1 MAQAAAEAGLN
12 TREFQAR
19 VAESARLMA
28 LGYGQLLVA
37 DGGIKRDA
45 WDRNFGDLA
54 RELGLGQHAGSVIVL
69 PRKFSERLIDRAAII
84 PVSADPASIMRS
96 ARTISVRSMTIY
108 LEAEQLESEL
118 RKRPEFRLLELV
130 IVKDEETA
138 DIRIDINRAEFSFN
152 YAFSATSP
160 QTKVVVATG
169 KVTAWNGDFA
179 APRIAK
185 DFLKQM
191 QTVRASQR

>member
-1 MAQAAAEAGLN
+1 
-12 TREFQAR
+12 
-19 VAESARLMA
+19 
-28 LGYGQLLVA
+28 
-37 DGGIKRDA
+37 
-45 WDRNFGDLA
+45 
-54 RELGLGQHAGSVIVL
+54 
-69 PRKFSERLIDRAAII
+69 
-84 PVSADPASIMRS
+84 
-96 ARTISVRSMTIY
+96 MTIY

-118 RKRPEFRLLELV
+118 RKRPEFRALELV

-160 QTKVVVATG
+160 QAKVVVASG

-191 QTVRASQR
+191 QAVRASQR